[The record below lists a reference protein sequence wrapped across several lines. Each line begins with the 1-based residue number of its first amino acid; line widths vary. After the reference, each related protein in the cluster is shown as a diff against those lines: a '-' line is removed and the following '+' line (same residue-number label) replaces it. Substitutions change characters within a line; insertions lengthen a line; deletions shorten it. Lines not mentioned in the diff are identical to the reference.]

1 MDTKQPPQFN
11 TKGTPCDIVPD
22 CTSGKPSFYVVN
34 GKHACA
40 DHKDVAYRL
49 AKRGNRTPVV
59 APELDSFEP
68 EIESVEVEEVE
79 VGKLAK
85 LIDD

>member
-1 MDTKQPPQFN
+1 MDAKQPPQFN

-22 CTSGKPSFYVVN
+22 CKSGKPAFYVVN
-34 GKHACA
+34 GKHACI

-49 AKRGNRTPVV
+49 AKRGNRTT
-59 APELDSFEP
+59 APEPQESFEP

>member
-1 MDTKQPPQFN
+1 MNGKQPPQFN
-11 TKGTPCDIVPD
+11 TRGTPCDIVPD
-22 CTSGKPSFYVVN
+22 CKSGKPSFYVVN
-34 GKHACA
+34 GKHACSE
-40 DHKDVAYRL
+40 HKDVADRL
-49 AKRGNRTPVV
+49 AKGGNRTPIV

-68 EIESVEVEEVE
+68 EMDAIEVEEVE